1 MPLNTNSPPSDK
13 PARVQPVPAP
23 EAHVQTRWAGRRR
36 PLAQNVEILAALAL
50 AAVYLATM
58 SGHLQSID
66 GLLVYEQS
74 RALTYD
80 QSFRF
85 AAPVGWT
92 GAETSVSKYGI
103 GLSLTYVPGLVLWS
117 WLKPYVPAGPTDFPH
132 FYSDPLYTLAAAPVH
147 ILVTVLA
154 AYVLAKFCYRLG
166 FSRSIGLLALV
177 LYGVAS
183 PAVTY
188 ARGDFAQPLEG
199 LCWILG
205 LYSAFAYSQTRRAGW
220 LIVCAGSVAMAVLT
234 RLVESTMLIPAVTLV
249 ATQSIWV
256 WRWKRW
262 QWVGATAVFL
272 GTAVGVAGT
281 LYVNYQRWGSMLKS
295 GYEGEGWYTPL
306 LEGLS
311 GSLFSPVRGI
321 LWQFPAV
328 MVAPL
333 GLYVLWSRGY
343 RALSI
348 ATAFL
353 ALAQLLNVATWS
365 VWWGGWAWGLRLY
378 VTALPVIALLAVAGI
393 TALPR
398 LVRPAFTVFAVAA
411 GVLWAVPTLLIDL
424 LSNYA
429 ETYDGTANA
438 FRLDG
443 HPAAAISRFLDHWY
457 AETPVDR
464 FAADILWIRTA
475 GQTGSASLIPMIA
488 LLVCALALAARV
500 CVLQGYFTRWQRI
513 SARRAVP
520 SLVEGGE
527 P

>member
-1 MPLNTNSPPSDK
+1 
-13 PARVQPVPAP
+13 
-23 EAHVQTRWAGRRR
+23 
-36 PLAQNVEILAALAL
+36 
-50 AAVYLATM
+50 
-58 SGHLQSID
+58 
-66 GLLVYEQS
+66 
-74 RALTYD
+74 
-80 QSFRF
+80 
-85 AAPVGWT
+85 
-92 GAETSVSKYGI
+92 
-103 GLSLTYVPGLVLWS
+103 
-117 WLKPYVPAGPTDFPH
+117 
-132 FYSDPLYTLAAAPVH
+132 
-147 ILVTVLA
+147 
-154 AYVLAKFCYRLG
+154 
-166 FSRSIGLLALV
+166 
-177 LYGVAS
+177 
-183 PAVTY
+183 
-188 ARGDFAQPLEG
+188 
-199 LCWILG
+199 
-205 LYSAFAYSQTRRAGW
+205 
-220 LIVCAGSVAMAVLT
+220 
-234 RLVESTMLIPAVTLV
+234 
-249 ATQSIWV
+249 
-256 WRWKRW
+256 
-262 QWVGATAVFL
+262 
-272 GTAVGVAGT
+272 
-281 LYVNYQRWGSMLKS
+281 MLKS

-343 RALSI
+343 RALSM
-348 ATAFL
+348 AAAFL

-365 VWWGGWAWGLRLY
+365 VWWGGWSWGLRLY
-378 VTALPVIALLAVAGI
+378 VTALPVVALLAAAGI

-443 HPAAAISRFLDHWY
+443 HPAAAISRFLGHWY
-457 AETPVDR
+457 AQTPVDR

-513 SARRAVP
+513 ARRRAVT